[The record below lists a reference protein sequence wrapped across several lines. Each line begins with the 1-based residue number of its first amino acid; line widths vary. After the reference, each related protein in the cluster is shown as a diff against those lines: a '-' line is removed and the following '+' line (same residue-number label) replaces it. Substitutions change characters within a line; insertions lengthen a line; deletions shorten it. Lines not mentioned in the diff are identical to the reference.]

1 MRLVFNP
8 AFNPALFLVSVAAL
22 ALGACNSKPSIDAK
36 NESPQAV
43 ASKMA
48 ANGMLPRP
56 GRWQANLK
64 FVSMDMPGMPPAA
77 REAMNKSMDTV
88 KSTFTC
94 LTPEKAAKIDG
105 NFFQKAA
112 PGCTYDHYTMADG
125 KIDALMTCPPG
136 HGPTRMAMTGTYGN
150 DAYDISI
157 KGSSELSKGRAMN
170 IEMAV
175 TSRRVG
181 ECDGTEDSK

>member
-1 MRLVFNP
+1 MRSSVIVLCL
-8 AFNPALFLVSVAAL
+8 ASAIALT
-22 ALGACNSKPSIDAK
+22 ACHSKPGIDAK
-36 NESPQAV
+36 NETPEAV

-48 ANGMLPRP
+48 ASGMMPRP
-56 GRWQANLK
+56 GRWQADLK
-64 FVSMDMPGMPPAA
+64 FVSLDMPGMPPAA
-77 REAMNKSMDTV
+77 REAMSKSMDTT

-94 LTPEKAAKIDG
+94 LTPERASKLDG

-112 PGCTYDHYTMADG
+112 PGCAYDHYTMADG

-136 HGPTRMAMTGTYGN
+136 RGPTRMAMTGTYGN
-150 DAYDISI
+150 DVYNISI
-157 KGSSELSKGRAMN
+157 KGSSEMAKGMAMN

-181 ECDGTEDSK
+181 ECDGTEPN

>member
-1 MRLVFNP
+1 MRPMLLLP
-8 AFNPALFLVSVAAL
+8 LIAGLAL
-22 ALGACNSKPSIDAK
+22 AACHSKSAIDAK
-36 NESPQAV
+36 NETPAAV

-48 ANGMLPRP
+48 ASGMLPRP
-56 GRWQANLK
+56 GRWQADLK

-77 REAMNKSMDTV
+77 REAMSKSMDTT
-88 KSTFTC
+88 KSTFAC

-105 NFFQKAA
+105 SFFQKAA

-150 DAYDISI
+150 DVYNISI
-157 KGSSELSKGRAMN
+157 KGSSELAKGMPMN

-181 ECDGTEDSK
+181 DCDGTEAK

>member
-1 MRLVFNP
+1 MRLVFC
-8 AFNPALFLVSVAAL
+8 LVPVAAL
-22 ALGACNSKPSIDAK
+22 ALGACHSKPSIDAK
-36 NESPQAV
+36 NESPEAV

-48 ANGMLPRP
+48 ATGMMPRP
-56 GRWQANLK
+56 GRWQADLK
-64 FVSMDMPGMPPAA
+64 FVSLDMPGMPPAA
-77 REAMNKSMDTV
+77 REAMSKSMDTT

-94 LTPEKAAKIDG
+94 LTAERAAKLDG

-112 PGCTYDHYTMADG
+112 PGCTYEHYTMADG

-150 DAYDISI
+150 DVYNISI
-157 KGSSELSKGRAMN
+157 KGSSEMAKGMAMN

-181 ECDGTEDSK
+181 ECDGTEPK

>member
-1 MRLVFNP
+1 MRPILLMP
-8 AFNPALFLVSVAAL
+8 LIAGLAL
-22 ALGACNSKPSIDAK
+22 AACDSKPSIDAK

-43 ASKMA
+43 ASQMA
-48 ANGMLPRP
+48 ASGMMPRP
-56 GRWQANLK
+56 GRWQADLK

-77 REAMNKSMDTV
+77 REAMSKSMDTT

-94 LTPEKAAKIDG
+94 LTAEKAAKIDG

-112 PGCTYDHYTMADG
+112 PGCTYEHYTMADG
-125 KIDALMTCPPG
+125 KIDALMTCLPG

-150 DAYDISI
+150 DVYNISI
-157 KGSSELSKGRAMN
+157 KGSSELAKGMPMN

-181 ECDGTEDSK
+181 ECDGTEPK